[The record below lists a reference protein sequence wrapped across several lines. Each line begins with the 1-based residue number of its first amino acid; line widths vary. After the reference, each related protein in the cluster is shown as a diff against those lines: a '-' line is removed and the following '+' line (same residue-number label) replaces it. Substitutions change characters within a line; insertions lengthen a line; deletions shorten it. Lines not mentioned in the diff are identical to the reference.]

1 MTKQDLI
8 ERITETM
15 KNRHDRAVSKTDV
28 ASLLDTLG
36 DVATERLKA
45 GDDVSLPGL
54 GKLAVKTKA
63 ARTGRN
69 PKTGEAIQ
77 IPAKRVPDFS
87 PAKALKD
94 ALV

>member
-1 MTKQDLI
+1 MTKQELI

-15 KNRHDRAVSKTDV
+15 AGAVSKTDV
-28 ASLLDTLG
+28 ASVLSALG

-45 GDDVSLPGL
+45 GDEVPLPSL
-54 GKLAVKTKA
+54 GKLVVKSKA

-94 ALV
+94 ALA